1 MVEIAIE
8 NYSEKSFAVFGNTK
22 TFKDEL
28 KKLGG
33 KFNSNLK
40 GKAGWIFSNS
50 NKTKVEEFISGCRDV
65 KKEILDEHDNNQIN
79 LLSTLQTIIYDNEIV
94 DTDKIERIKLMID
107 SKEYN
112 IKDKNTLEKVYDN
125 ISKNIEKHFDIEL

>member
-1 MVEIAIE
+1 M
-8 NYSEKSFAVFGNTK
+8 
-22 TFKDEL
+22 
-28 KKLGG
+28 
-33 KFNSNLK
+33 
-40 GKAGWIFSNS
+40 
-50 NKTKVEEFISGCRDV
+50 
-65 KKEILDEHDNNQIN
+65 LDEHDNNQIN

-94 DTDKIERIKLMID
+94 DSDKIERIKLMID

>member
-1 MVEIAIE
+1 MDEIANE

-50 NKTKVEEFISGCRDV
+50 NKTKVEEFISGCSDT
-65 KKEILDEHDNNQIN
+65 KKEMLDEHDNNQIN

-94 DTDKIERIKLMID
+94 DSDKIERIKLMID

>member
-1 MVEIAIE
+1 M
-8 NYSEKSFAVFGNTK
+8 
-22 TFKDEL
+22 
-28 KKLGG
+28 
-33 KFNSNLK
+33 
-40 GKAGWIFSNS
+40 
-50 NKTKVEEFISGCRDV
+50 
-65 KKEILDEHDNNQIN
+65 LDEHDNNQIN